1 MTKSDEIRAYTGIC
15 ELFSS
20 SLRCQ
25 VELISFSG
33 ELDNNSIKKVAKVVG
48 GRGLFLSVGEF
59 KFSEP
64 EELPVLEEIKGH
76 VGLLGVLMEG
86 GFTIAELPDKYS
98 EDRNI
103 LPEIQLSIGHPDRD
117 PFKEEFL
124 DDPFIVIKIK
134 RKGSDF
140 ELEEPLIVRAKM
152 KELRRKSVD
161 RR

>member
-76 VGLLGVLMEG
+76 VDL
-86 GFTIAELPDKYS
+86 
-98 EDRNI
+98 
-103 LPEIQLSIGHPDRD
+103 
-117 PFKEEFL
+117 
-124 DDPFIVIKIK
+124 
-134 RKGSDF
+134 
-140 ELEEPLIVRAKM
+140 
-152 KELRRKSVD
+152 
-161 RR
+161 